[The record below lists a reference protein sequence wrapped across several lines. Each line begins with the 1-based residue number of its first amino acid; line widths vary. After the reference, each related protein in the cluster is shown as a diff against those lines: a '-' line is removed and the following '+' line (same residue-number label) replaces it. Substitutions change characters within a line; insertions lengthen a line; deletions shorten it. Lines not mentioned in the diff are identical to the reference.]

1 MKKILIPA
9 ALLFISAMQAQQPAT
24 KASLPNIIPP
34 SPTAYALGN
43 YGNVPIGLFTGSPN
57 ISVPLFTYKTG
68 SIDLPLSLS
77 YSSNGVKV
85 DEISTNVGLGW
96 NLNFGGVITRMVRD
110 GADESSTHI
119 AVPEI
124 ISGAYSDAVTNNFL
138 FTLGNASD
146 ALDTEADMY
155 SFNFNGYSGKFFY
168 DQNNQPHII
177 DQQAV
182 KIERTGNANGDGQ
195 DFLLTVPTGEKYY
208 FTEKERTM
216 YRSVGSGHSTPSGAV
231 TAWYLTKIVHP
242 NGDELYLNY
251 EAGTL
256 VEYTASESQTLRM
269 SVGYPSIQPACRG
282 SGYLQ
287 APSMGAI
294 VSNTMQVSGKRIIS
308 INSNNVAEGSVTFE
322 YDTDP
327 ASLDIEGNKKI
338 KIIRLLAK
346 NGETI
351 ESTSF
356 SYLNTA
362 NKRNYLNSITFK
374 DPQKKYNFE
383 YENPVEFPERLSK
396 AQDFWGYY
404 NGVLINSSIV
414 PRNIPDYGLSRFNYG
429 GANKEPNPVYSK
441 LGMLK
446 KIVYPTKGYTELE
459 YEGNTYW
466 GEKTIYP
473 DLYTKKLETKTD
485 NQTNDNSN
493 EYTFT
498 SPTNQS
504 ITINASLL
512 GNNVSGC
519 NSFISSG
526 HIAGTLEVRGIFYD
540 LTRDN
545 SSHNISVDVS
555 AGETLTVKVRADF
568 YCSKVKADIS
578 YYQTAPQTFF
588 TNLDTGGVRIRSSK
602 DTDPASNVPIY
613 KRYHYAHKDDI
624 NHSSGLNGNKTFYTD
639 MIKWETACAGLPGS
653 GDMGGCSGTSENTDV
668 VLSSSSLMPL
678 YDTGTMTCIYPFV
691 TISEGGDSFENGGEM
706 KEFTVQRD
714 DPGSNLWG
722 PGGINSGP
730 WTNKGWKNGTERKSL
745 MLRRNSGSS
754 ALDIIQE
761 KENIYEKNDSAT
773 FEFKNFIG
781 TKFFDP
787 VCGGALSPHPYTC
800 TAADVILP
808 NNLCTG
814 KAVGTTLNLANLG
827 NINVNEY
834 RTVSYWHYLKSQK
847 TTDYLEGIPVKT
859 ETEYFYNNPSHYQL
873 SRQKTT
879 FPDGRIGETAYSYA
893 HEKGNQ
899 LMIGRNMVGIPLE
912 TVTSQTVNG
921 NTKTISKTETLY
933 PLSLPTTE
941 AGNLIL
947 PQAEKYYDIPNNTV
961 NTEIKY
967 DKYDANGNILQYTEK
982 TGTPVAFIWGYGNTQ
997 PIAKVEGISYSQLV
1011 SLGLISSIVT
1021 ASDNDASDPSTEA
1034 ALINALDAFRMN
1046 TALKGYKIT
1055 TLTYDL
1061 LKGVT
1066 SITPSSGIREVYI
1079 YDSYQRLKEI
1089 RENDISGNI
1098 LKEFK
1103 YNYKP

>member
-110 GADESSTHI
+110 RADESSTHI
-119 AVPEI
+119 ALPETLD
-124 ISGAYSDAVTNNFL
+124 GAYTNPVTNNFL
-138 FTLGNASD
+138 FTIGNGSD
-146 ALDTEADMY
+146 VLDTEADQY

-168 DQNNQPHII
+168 DSNNQPHIVE
-177 DQQAV
+177 QQAL
-182 KIERTGNANGDGQ
+182 KIERTGNTNGDGQ
-195 DFLLTVPTGEKYY
+195 DFLLTVANGEKYY
-208 FTEKERTM
+208 FTEKETTI
-216 YRSVGSGHSTPSGAV
+216 YRSVGSGHSIPSGAV
-231 TAWYLTKIVHP
+231 TAWYLTKIAHP
-242 NGDELYLNY
+242 NGDEIYLNY
-251 EAGTL
+251 EAN
-256 VEYTASESQTLRM
+256 EIAQYTASQSQTLVM
-269 SVGYPSIQPACRG
+269 SIAYPSLQPTCQG
-282 SGYLQ
+282 SGYSL
-287 APSMGAI
+287 APSPGAI
-294 VSNTMQVSGKRIIS
+294 VNNTIQISGKRIIS
-308 INSNNVAEGSVTFE
+308 ISSNNVTDGSVTFG

-327 ASLDIEGNKKI
+327 ASLDIDGNKKI
-338 KIIRLLAK
+338 KTIRLLDK
-346 NGETI
+346 NGVII
-351 ESTSF
+351 ESSSF
-356 SYLNTA
+356 NYLNTF
-362 NKRNYLNSITFK
+362 NKRNFLSNITFK
-374 DPQKKYNFE
+374 DPQKKYSFE
-383 YENPVEFPERLSK
+383 YESPTEVPERLSK
-396 AQDFWGYY
+396 SQDHWGYY
-404 NGVLINSSIV
+404 NGVLNSLLI
-414 PRNIPDYGLSRFNYG
+414 PKNISDYGLSKFNYG
-429 GANKEPNPVYSK
+429 GANKEPNPSYSK
-441 LGMLK
+441 MGMLK
-446 KIVYPTKGYTELE
+446 KIIYPTKGYTELD

-466 GEKTIYP
+466 GEKTIMP
-473 DLYTKKLETKTD
+473 NLYTKYLDVETDAGT
-485 NQTNDNSN
+485 TNRSV
-493 EYTFT
+493 EYTLVSAIDQVISVRANL
-498 SPTNQS
+498 SPN
-504 ITINASLL
+504 SLPE
-512 GNNVSGC
+512 C
-519 NSFISSG
+519 ESFANSG
-526 HIAGTLEVRGIFYD
+526 HYSGSIRIGQGTIYP
-540 LTRDN
+540 LTRDKVTQQ
-545 SSHNISVDVS
+545 ISFNAI
-555 AGETLTVKVRADF
+555 AGQSYTITARANF
-568 YCSKVKADIS
+568 SCSVVNTEIS
-578 YYQTAPQTFF
+578 YYQTAPQTFN
-588 TNLDTGGVRIRSSK
+588 TNLDTGGVRVKSTK
-602 DTDPASNVPIY
+602 DVDPVSNVPFY

-624 NHSSGLNGNKTFYTD
+624 NHSSGLKGNKAYYTD
-639 MIKWETACAGLPGS
+639 IDKRQISCYNTGGL
-653 GDMGGCSGTSENTDV
+653 GGCYAVIENSDV
-668 VLSSSSLMPL
+668 VLSSSSLIPL
-678 YDTGTMTCIYPFV
+678 YDTGTMSCLYPFV
-691 TISEGGDSFENGGEM
+691 TISEGGDNFENGGEM

-714 DPGSNLWG
+714 DPAFNIWG
-722 PGGINSGP
+722 PGDISSSP
-730 WTNKGWKNGTERKSL
+730 WTNRGWNNGTELKSL
-745 MLRRNSGSS
+745 ILRKNSGSS
-754 ALDIIQE
+754 VLDIIQE
-761 KENIYEKNDSAT
+761 KENIYEKNDVAV
-773 FEFKNFIG
+773 FEFKNFTG
-781 TKFFDP
+781 KKLFDTG
-787 VCGGALSPHPYTC
+787 CGGPLPHPYTC
-800 TAADVILP
+800 TAADVIKP
-808 NNLCTG
+808 NNQCTG
-814 KAVGTTLNLANLG
+814 KAEGASVNLNDLENLS
-827 NINVNEY
+827 INEY
-834 RTVSYWHYLKSQK
+834 RNISYWHYLKSQK

-1066 SITPSSGIREVYI
+1066 SITPPSGIREVYI